1 MYYINYFFIYS
12 FLGYLY
18 ECFLGLIKDD
28 KVGSGILYGP
38 VTPVY
43 GVGTLLILIVSKF
56 IFDFFKLSILIES
69 IIIAIIMAIILT
81 VVELVAGLLIERI
94 FKVAFWDY
102 SKFKFHIGKY
112 IALEVTL
119 VWIIGTFLAIY
130 LINPIIDSFVYYI
143 PSIVTYFFI
152 ILFIID
158 FFVTLKR
165 RKVHR

>member
-43 GVGTLLILIVSKF
+43 GVGALLILIVSKF

-81 VVELVAGLLIERI
+81 VVELVAGLLIEKI
-94 FKVAFWDY
+94 FK
-102 SKFKFHIGKY
+102 
-112 IALEVTL
+112 
-119 VWIIGTFLAIY
+119 
-130 LINPIIDSFVYYI
+130 
-143 PSIVTYFFI
+143 IVF
-152 ILFIID
+152 
-158 FFVTLKR
+158 
-165 RKVHR
+165 

>member
-43 GVGTLLILIVSKF
+43 GVGALLILIVSKF
-56 IFDFFKLSILIES
+56 IFGFFKLSILIES

-81 VVELVAGLLIERI
+81 VVELVAGLLIEKI
-94 FKVAFWDY
+94 FKVVFWDY
-102 SKFKFHIGKY
+102 SKFKFHIGK
-112 IALEVTL
+112 
-119 VWIIGTFLAIY
+119 FLAIY

-143 PSIVTYFFI
+143 PSIVTYFFT

-165 RKVHR
+165 GKVHR

>member
-43 GVGTLLILIVSKF
+43 GVGALLILIV
-56 IFDFFKLSILIES
+56 LIES

-81 VVELVAGLLIERI
+81 VVELVAGLLIEKI
-94 FKVAFWDY
+94 FKVVFWDY

-143 PSIVTYFFI
+143 PSIVTYFFT

-165 RKVHR
+165 GKVHR

>member
-1 MYYINYFFIYS
+1 
-12 FLGYLY
+12 
-18 ECFLGLIKDD
+18 
-28 KVGSGILYGP
+28 
-38 VTPVY
+38 
-43 GVGTLLILIVSKF
+43 
-56 IFDFFKLSILIES
+56 
-69 IIIAIIMAIILT
+69 MAIILT

-94 FKVAFWDY
+94 FKVVFWDY

-165 RKVHR
+165 GKVHR